1 MFVCSCQ
8 WRAAKGWLSQ
18 FATLVSLVYDVTDAG
33 CYSARNG
40 STHGH
45 VFVSF
50 SHRIVN
56 QTAPAIRWKT
66 AVCRFC
72 FVSVM
77 LVHFSFPLSSDCV
90 MLPVLVTMS
99 HFQGHGLGKNPFLKN
114 NCFQRGSTEL
124 LLFLL
129 AVRITSCHWKQYL
142 LPNSLCYASFSKAQT
157 IS

>member
-99 HFQGHGLGKNPFLKN
+99 HFQGHRRLKPIIVSAWS
-114 NCFQRGSTEL
+114 FVSTEH
-124 LLFLL
+124 LLFLF
-129 AVRITSCHWKQYL
+129 KYL
-142 LPNSLCYASFSKAQT
+142 FFFQEPLVPYSTNLELWDSETAYEG
-157 IS
+157 